1 MDGWEGKARVS
12 ERVSLDRLRDQ
23 AITVRQQAYV
33 PYSHFPVG
41 AALLTPGGQVFTGC
55 NVENASYPLSLC
67 AERAA
72 VATAIASGAR
82 QFEAIFIVGAN
93 SLAMP
98 CGGCRQVLSEFG
110 DMRVYVSQGTGDD
123 VKQFWLHDLLPASFQ
138 LNPSSEE
145 PTRS

>member
-1 MDGWEGKARVS
+1 MRMTEWRKGDGGQVSTISPDVLREKAI
-12 ERVSLDRLRDQ
+12 
-23 AITVRQQAYV
+23 AVRHHAYV

-41 AALLTPGGQVFTGC
+41 AALLSRDGQIFIGC

-72 VATAIASGAR
+72 VASAVSSGSR
-82 QFEAIFIVGAN
+82 LFDAIFIVGDK

-110 DMRVYVSQGTGDD
+110 DLHVYVSYGDGQD
-123 VKQFWLHDLLPASFQ
+123 IKHFWLHELLPESFQ
-138 LNPSSEE
+138 LNPSSLE
-145 PTRS
+145 